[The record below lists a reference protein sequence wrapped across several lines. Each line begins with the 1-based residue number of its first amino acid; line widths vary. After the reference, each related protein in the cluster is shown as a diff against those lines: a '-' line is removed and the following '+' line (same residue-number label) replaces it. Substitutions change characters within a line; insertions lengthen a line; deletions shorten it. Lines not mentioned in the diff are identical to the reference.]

1 MSETADTE
9 AEAEREEWPYAVT
22 PASEEEQRQF
32 TRQEMKMKAENG
44 NIYAGSRA
52 RAMVEY
58 AQEVPDQPRWIGE
71 TERDAKDV
79 SLPYELLFRHVFI
92 GGLTGM
98 GKSTLE
104 KNIAQQHI
112 YADKGVCYIDPKGDD
127 VLDLLMSVPKERWD
141 DVIFISPGSDA
152 FKKQVGFNLLET
164 HTDPGDPG
172 FDAEVEGIVNDL
184 KALLAADDYWGP
196 RMDGIASNMLRG
208 MIRHEFD
215 FTLADMFGA
224 LLDEESRAEYANLIR
239 ASDEDLSFIQG
250 YTDKIAELEDIDLD
264 AIRRRLKD
272 WVEEPTMRQIVAQRD
287 AKTSIPQAVED
298 EKIILVNNNLPD
310 EPKEAVATAILRQIW
325 TAVDSRPSQRDQLM
339 QDMADADDGGVG
351 EFDEEAV
358 DEAVREHEEAG
369 GSLDADYIP
378 YFLVIDEAHD
388 VLTEGSKIEK
398 MLAKARSK
406 RLGLTIATQQLRQ
419 LDEGAQDA
427 ILGNC
432 NSLIAYD
439 PGHPDEARLLSR
451 RFGEKDDQDLLE
463 TDQFH
468 AWMRT
473 ATGPG
478 KRSRPFLAE
487 AFPPYPPLHSI
498 KDAYRLIVKSLDDY
512 GTVPPTSEEVQD
524 KMHFS
529 TAAGTVEE
537 TVEESQE
544 IDDRQAA
551 QVAKAA
557 YDEWLRRENKENREN
572 QNNQQNQN
580 NEENEESQQSEENS
594 GDGERWVP
602 VEKPTTRKRVDR
614 YLPTVDVS
622 HVSLLWHVIDHVPDD
637 LLEVRERD
645 GEMFMRCTE
654 RGKNKIFETGSAG
667 SAGGGKHRTLLKD
680 GYAPLLRTGMVV
692 SLPTQGDGDMPD
704 GVADLSDVAML
715 DFEIGESTHR
725 DVWNVSRQFERQYP
739 LLDRFAVPESANP
752 VIMQRTEGPAVAIE
766 AESSTG
772 DSKPAQS
779 LFNLAQAYN
788 KGQRCL
794 YTAREKV
801 AETLWQTLTENGYY
815 SHSWDG
821 EYERCYNG
829 GELAVNDQMM
839 LRPKGARQ
847 TVWLYD
853 DESGEYILRDSD
865 GEEHARFESAAEVFE
880 NPQKYPATSEVVPDD
895 QRDKYVP
902 VYRPFIP
909 EYHFEHGVSESAW
922 DIVVVPEDGDQREDL
937 RLYRGPDAEQVPITE
952 AVDADQSASVS
963 VQESDTSSD
972 DSTDRADTGAPSEE
986 TPAEDGELSDEQ
998 QEQLEEEFTDDGDG
1012 SLPGPVNL

>member
-1 MSETADTE
+1 MSD
-9 AEAEREEWPYAVT
+9 AEQPDEWEYAVT
-22 PASEEEQRQF
+22 PASEEEHREI
-32 TRQEMKMKAENG
+32 TRREMKMKAENG
-44 NIYAGSRA
+44 ETYAGPRA

-58 AQEVPDQPRWIGE
+58 AQEVPDQPRWVGE
-71 TERDAKDV
+71 TERDQQDV
-79 SLPYELLFRHVFI
+79 SLPYDLLFRHVFI

-104 KNIAQQHI
+104 KNIVHQHI
-112 YADKGVCYIDPKGDD
+112 YAGKGVCYIDPKGDD
-127 VLDLLMSVPKERWD
+127 VLDILMSIPKERWD
-141 DVIFISPGSDA
+141 DVIFISPGSAA

-172 FDAEVEGIVNDL
+172 FDGEVEGIVNDL

-224 LLDEESRAEYANLIR
+224 LLDEESRTEYANLIR

-287 AKTSIPQAVED
+287 AKTSIPEAVEN

-325 TAVDSRPSQRDQLM
+325 TAVDSRPSDRDRLM
-339 QDMADADDGGVG
+339 QDMAEADEGGVG
-351 EFDEEAV
+351 DLDEEAI
-358 DEAVREHEEAG
+358 DEAVREHEEGG
-369 GSLDADYIP
+369 GSLDADYTP

-388 VLTEGSKIEK
+388 VLGEGDKVEK

-406 RLGLTIATQQLRQ
+406 RLGLTIASQQLRQ
-419 LDEGAQDA
+419 LDQDAQDA

-432 NSLIAYD
+432 NSLVAYD

-451 RFGEKDDQDLLE
+451 RFGDKDDQDLLE

-478 KRSRPFLAE
+478 KRSKPFLAE
-487 AFPPYPPLHSI
+487 AFPPYPPLHDI

-512 GTVPPTSEEVQD
+512 GTVPPTNEEVQD
-524 KMHFS
+524 RMHFS
-529 TAAGTVEE
+529 TAGTVEE
-537 TVEESQE
+537 QAEETQE
-544 IDDRQAA
+544 INDQQAA

-557 YDEWLRRENKENREN
+557 YDEWIRRDEQRR
-572 QNNQQNQN
+572 QSQQRRQSEQ
-580 NEENEESQQSEENS
+580 NEERQQGEGRQQGEERQQEEES
-594 GDGERWVP
+594 ERWVP

-645 GEMFMRCTE
+645 GKMFMRCTE

-704 GVADLSDVAML
+704 GVADLSDVTML
-715 DFEIGESTHR
+715 DFEIAESTHR
-725 DVWNVSRQFERQYP
+725 DVRNVSQQFEHQYP
-739 LLDRFAVPESANP
+739 LLDRFAVPGSANP
-752 VIMQRTEGPAVAIE
+752 VIVRRTEGPAVAIE

-794 YTAREKV
+794 FTCRERV
-801 AETLWQTLTENGYY
+801 AGTLWQTLTENGYY
-815 SHSWDG
+815 SHSWNG

-829 GELAVNDQMM
+829 GELMVNDQMM

-865 GEEHARFESAAEVFE
+865 GEEHARFESAEAVFE
-880 NPQKYPATSEVVPDD
+880 QPEKYPATSEVVPDD

-909 EYHFEHGVSESAW
+909 EYHFESGVSESVW
-922 DIVVVPEDGDQREDL
+922 DIVVVPEDADQPEDL
-937 RLYRGPDAEQVPITE
+937 RLYRGPDVEQVSIIE
-952 AVDADQSASVS
+952 VLDENSRSVS
-963 VQESDTSSD
+963 VQENGTDA
-972 DSTDRADTGAPSEE
+972 DRADVSAPSE
-986 TPAEDGELSDEQ
+986 AMGSEDGELSDEQ
-998 QEQLEEEFTDDGDG
+998 REQMEEEFADDEDSG
-1012 SLPGPVNL
+1012 SVFSRL

>member
-1 MSETADTE
+1 MSD
-9 AEAEREEWPYAVT
+9 AEQPDESDWPYAVT
-22 PASEEEQRQF
+22 PASKDEQREF
-32 TRQEMKMKAENG
+32 TRREMKMKATNG
-44 NIYAGSRA
+44 EVYAGPRA
-52 RAMVEY
+52 REMVEF
-58 AQEVPDQPRWIGE
+58 AETSPDQPRWVGA
-71 TERDAKDV
+71 TERDGKDV

-112 YADKGVCYIDPKGDD
+112 YAGKGVCYIDPKGDD

-152 FKKQVGFNLLET
+152 FEKQVGFNLLET

-172 FDAEVEGIVNDL
+172 FDGEVEGIVNDL

-208 MIRHEFD
+208 MIRHEFE
-215 FTLADMFGA
+215 FTIADMFGA

-250 YTDKIAELEDIDLD
+250 YTDKIAELDDIDLD

-287 AKTSIPQAVED
+287 ATTSIPQAVEN
-298 EKIILVNNNLPD
+298 EKIILVNNNLPE

-325 TAVDSRPSQRDQLM
+325 TAVDSRPSDRDRLM

-351 EFDEEAV
+351 DLDEDAI
-358 DEAVREHEEAG
+358 DEAVREHEEGG
-369 GSLDADYIP
+369 GSLDADYTP

-388 VLTEGSKIEK
+388 VLGEGDKVEK

-406 RLGLTIATQQLRQ
+406 RLGLTIASQQLRQ
-419 LDEGAQDA
+419 LDQDAQDA
-427 ILGNC
+427 ILGNY

-478 KRSRPFLAE
+478 KRSKPFLAE
-487 AFPPYPPLHSI
+487 AFPPYPPLHDI

-524 KMHFS
+524 RMHFS
-529 TAAGTVEE
+529 TTGTVEE
-537 TVEESQE
+537 QVEESEE
-544 IDDRQAA
+544 IDDQQAA

-557 YDEWLRRENKENREN
+557 YDEWLRRENKENEKN
-572 QNNQQNQN
+572 QTNQQNQN
-580 NEENEESQQSEENS
+580 NEQNEESQQND
-594 GDGERWVP
+594 GGERWVP

-614 YLPTVDVS
+614 YLPTVDIS

-637 LLEVRERD
+637 LLEVSERD

-654 RGKNKIFETGSAG
+654 KGKNRIFETGSAG
-667 SAGGGKHRTLLKD
+667 SAGGGKHRNLLKD
-680 GYAPLLRTGMVV
+680 GYTPLFRAGMVV
-692 SLPTQGDGDMPD
+692 SLPTQAGDDMPD
-704 GVADLSDVAML
+704 GVGDLSDVTAL
-715 DFEIGESTHR
+715 DLALGEHTHR
-725 DVWNVSRQFERQYP
+725 DVRNVTEHFERQFP

-752 VIMQRTEGPAVAIE
+752 VIMRRTEGPAVAIE

-794 YTAREKV
+794 FTCRERV
-801 AETLWQTLTENGYY
+801 AETLWQTLTENDYY
-815 SHSWDG
+815 SHQWDG
-821 EYERCYNG
+821 EHERCYNG
-829 GELAVNDQMM
+829 GELVVDEMMM

-847 TVWLYD
+847 TVWLHD
-853 DESGEYILRDSD
+853 EESGEYILRDSD
-865 GEEHARFESAAEVFE
+865 GEEHARFESAEAVFE
-880 NPQKYPATSEVVPDD
+880 HPQKYPANSEVVPDD
-895 QRDKYVP
+895 QRDEWVP

-909 EYHFEHGVSESAW
+909 EYHFEHGVSADAW
-922 DIVVVPEDGDQREDL
+922 DIVVVPTGAEQPDDL
-937 RLYRGPDAEQVPITE
+937 RFYRGPDRKQVPITE
-952 AVDADQSASVS
+952 VFDEEQSASVS
-963 VQESDTSSD
+963 VDENSD
-972 DSTDRADTGAPSEE
+972 DGPDRADAGAPSEA
-986 TPAEDGELSDEQ
+986 TATEDGELSDEQ
-998 QEQLEEEFTDDGDG
+998 RDQMEEEFADEDGDG
-1012 SLPGPVNL
+1012 PSFPGPVDL

>member
-1 MSETADTE
+1 MSDADRPTE
-9 AEAEREEWPYAVT
+9 DTTEHEDWPYAVT
-22 PASEEEQRQF
+22 PAAEDKQRQL
-32 TRQEMKMKAENG
+32 TDREMKMEAENG
-44 NIYAGSRA
+44 DIYAGSRA
-52 RAMVEY
+52 RSMVEY
-58 AQEVPDQPRWIGE
+58 AEQVPDQPRWMGA
-71 TERDAKDV
+71 TERDGKDV
-79 SLPYELLFRHVFI
+79 SLPYSLLFRHIFI

-104 KNIAQQHI
+104 KNIVQQHI
-112 YADKGVCYIDPKGDD
+112 YAGKGVCYIDPKGDD
-127 VLDLLMSVPKERWD
+127 VLDILMSVPKERWG

-152 FKKQVGFNLLET
+152 FEKQVGFNLLET
-164 HTDPGDPG
+164 HSDPGDPG

-224 LLDEESRAEYANLIR
+224 LLDEESRAEYANLIE
-239 ASDEDLSFIQG
+239 ASDSDLSFIQG
-250 YTDKIAELEDIDLD
+250 YTKKIAELEDTDLD

-287 AKTSIPQAVED
+287 AAISIPQAVEE

-325 TAVDSRPSQRDQLM
+325 TAVDSRPSQRDELM
-339 QDMADADDGGVG
+339 QDMAEADDGGLG

-358 DEAVREHEEAG
+358 DEAIREHEEEG
-369 GSLDADYIP
+369 GSKGADYTP

-388 VLTEGSKIEK
+388 VLSEGSKIEK

-406 RLGLTIATQQLRQ
+406 KLGLTIASQQLRQ
-419 LDEGAQDA
+419 LSQDAQDA

-432 NSLIAYD
+432 NSLISYD
-439 PGHPDEARLLSR
+439 PGHPDEARLISR
-451 RFGEKDDQDLLE
+451 RMGDKDDQDLLE

-487 AFPPYPPLHSI
+487 AFPPYPPLHSL
-498 KDAYRLIVKSLDDY
+498 KDAYRLIVNSLDEY

-524 KMHFS
+524 RMHFS
-529 TAAGTVEE
+529 TSTDTAEEAAEE
-537 TVEESQE
+537 TEEINEQ
-544 IDDRQAA
+544 QAA

-557 YDEWLRRENKENREN
+557 YDEWLRRENKDN
-572 QNNQQNQN
+572 QNNQKNQQNETN
-580 NEENEESQQSEENS
+580 KDT
-594 GDGERWVP
+594 DGEPERWVP

-622 HVSLLWHVIDHVPDD
+622 HVSLLWHVIDHVADD
-637 LLEVRERD
+637 LLDVRERD
-645 GEMFMRCTE
+645 GKMFMRCTE
-654 RGKNKIFETGSAG
+654 KGKNKIFETGSAG

-680 GYAPLLRTGMVV
+680 GYAPLFRAGMVV
-692 SLPTQGDGDMPD
+692 SLPTQGDGNMPD
-704 GVADLSDVAML
+704 GVADLSDVTML
-715 DFEIGESTHR
+715 DFELSESTHR
-725 DVWNVSRQFERQYP
+725 DVRNVSRQFGYQYP
-739 LLDRFAVPESANP
+739 LLDRFAIPEGADP
-752 VIMQRTEGPAVAIE
+752 IIMRRTEGPAVAIE

-829 GELAVNDQMM
+829 GELSVNDQMM
-839 LRPKGARQ
+839 LRPKGARE

-853 DESGEYILRDSD
+853 EDSGEYILRDSE
-865 GEEHARFESAAEVFE
+865 GEEHARFESAEAIFE
-880 NPQKYPATSEVVPDD
+880 QPEKYPATSEIVPDD
-895 QRDKYVP
+895 QRDDYVP

-909 EYHFEHGVSESAW
+909 EYHFDGGECSPGAW
-922 DIVVVPEDGDQREDL
+922 DIIVIPEGAEQPEDL
-937 RLYRGPDAEQVPITE
+937 RLYRGPDVERLSITE
-952 AVDADQSASVS
+952 IVDGNQSASVS
-963 VQESDTSSD
+963 IDEREGED
-972 DSTDRADTGAPSEE
+972 TDRADAGAPSEA
-986 TPAEDGELSDEQ
+986 TATEDGELSNEQ
-998 QEQLEEEFTDDGDG
+998 REQIEEEFGDED
-1012 SLPGPVNL
+1012 SDETVFARF

>member
-1 MSETADTE
+1 MSD
-9 AEAEREEWPYAVT
+9 AEQPDSSDWPYAVT
-22 PASEEEQRQF
+22 PASEDEQRAF
-32 TRQEMKMKAENG
+32 TRREMKMKAENG
-44 NIYAGSRA
+44 EIYAGPRA
-52 RAMVEY
+52 REMVEF
-58 AQEVPDQPRWIGE
+58 AGTSPDQPRWVGA
-71 TERDAKDV
+71 TERDGKDV

-112 YADKGVCYIDPKGDD
+112 YAGKGVCYIDPKGDD

-141 DVIFISPGSDA
+141 DVIFISPGSAA

-164 HTDPGDPG
+164 HTDPEDPG
-172 FDAEVEGIVNDL
+172 FDGEVEGIVNDL

-224 LLDEESRAEYANLIR
+224 LLDEESRAEYANLIQ

-250 YTDKIAELEDIDLD
+250 YTNKIAELDDIDLD

-287 AKTSIPQAVED
+287 AKTSIPKAVED

-325 TAVDSRPSQRDQLM
+325 TAVDSRPSDRDRLM
-339 QDMADADDGGVG
+339 QDIAEADEGGVG
-351 EFDEEAV
+351 DLDEEAI
-358 DEAVREHEEAG
+358 DEAVREHEESG
-369 GSLDADYIP
+369 GSLDADYTP

-388 VLTEGSKIEK
+388 VLTEGSKVEK

-406 RLGLTIATQQLRQ
+406 RLGLTIASQQLRQ
-419 LDEGAQDA
+419 LDQDAQDA

-432 NSLIAYD
+432 NSLISYD

-478 KRSRPFLAE
+478 KRSKPFLAE
-487 AFPPYPPLHSI
+487 AFPPYPPLHDI

-529 TAAGTVEE
+529 TAGSVEE
-537 TVEESQE
+537 QVEESQE

-551 QVAKAA
+551 RVAKAA
-557 YDEWLRRENKENREN
+557 YDEWIRRENRGSKEN

-580 NEENEESQQSEENS
+580 NEENKEIQKNEDN
-594 GDGERWVP
+594 GDTDGGRWVP
-602 VEKPTTRKRVDR
+602 VEKPRTRKRVDR

-622 HVSLLWHVIDHVPDD
+622 HVSLLWHVIDHVPDN
-637 LLEVRERD
+637 LLEVREHD

-715 DFEIGESTHR
+715 DFEIAESTHR
-725 DVWNVSRQFERQYP
+725 DVWNVSQQFERQYP
-739 LLDRFAVPESANP
+739 LLDRFAIPESANP
-752 VIMQRTEGPAVAIE
+752 VIMRRTEGPAVAIE

-801 AETLWQTLTENGYY
+801 ASTLWQTLTENGYY

-829 GELAVNDQMM
+829 GELMVNGQMM

-853 DESGEYILRDSD
+853 EESGEYILRDSD
-865 GEEHARFESAAEVFE
+865 GEEHARFESADEVFE
-880 NPQKYPATSEVVPDD
+880 QPEKYPATSEVVPDD

-909 EYHFEHGVSESAW
+909 EYHFERGVSESAW
-922 DIVVVPEDGDQREDL
+922 DIVVVPEGADQPADL
-937 RLYRGPDAEQVPITE
+937 RLYRGPDVEQLPITE
-952 AVDADQSASVS
+952 VLEEEQAASVS
-963 VQESDTSSD
+963 AESGTGADTD
-972 DSTDRADTGAPSEE
+972 ADRADAGAPSEA
-986 TPAEDGELSDEQ
+986 TDTEDGELSDGQREQ
-998 QEQLEEEFTDDGDG
+998 MEEEFADDEG
-1012 SLPGPVNL
+1012 SGSVFSRL

>member
-1 MSETADTE
+1 MSD
-9 AEAEREEWPYAVT
+9 AEQSSEDVSESEDWRYAVT
-22 PASEEEQRQF
+22 PAGEDEQRQF
-32 TRQEMKMKAENG
+32 TRREMKMIAENG

-58 AQEVPDQPRWIGE
+58 AEEVPDQPRWIGA
-71 TERDAKDV
+71 TERDNKDV
-79 SLPYELLFRHVFI
+79 SLPYDLLFRHIFI

-104 KNIAQQHI
+104 KNIVQQHI
-112 YADKGVCYIDPKGDD
+112 YAGKGVCYIDPKGDD
-127 VLDLLMSVPKERWD
+127 VLDILMSIPEERWD

-152 FKKQVGFNLLET
+152 FRKQVGFNLLET
-164 HTDPGDPG
+164 HTEPGDPG
-172 FDAEVEGIVNDL
+172 FDGEVEGIVNDL

-224 LLDEESRAEYANLIR
+224 LLDEESRAEYANLIQ

-250 YTDKIAELEDIDLD
+250 YTNKIAELDDIDLD

-339 QDMADADDGGVG
+339 QDMAEADDGGVG

-358 DEAVREHEEAG
+358 DEAVREHEKAG
-369 GSLDADYIP
+369 GSLDADYTP

-388 VLTEGSKIEK
+388 VLSEGSKVEK

-406 RLGLTIATQQLRQ
+406 RLGLTIASQQLRQ
-419 LDEGAQDA
+419 LDQDAQDA

-432 NSLIAYD
+432 NSLVVYD
-439 PGHPDEARLLSR
+439 PGHPDEAQLLSR

-487 AFPPYPPLHSI
+487 AFPPYPPLHDI
-498 KDAYRLIVKSLDDY
+498 KDAYRLIVSSLDEY

-529 TAAGTVEE
+529 TAGSVEE
-537 TVEESQE
+537 QVEESQE
-544 IDDRQAA
+544 IDDQQAA

-557 YDEWLRRENKENREN
+557 YDEWIRRDDQRR
-572 QNNQQNQN
+572 QNEQSGQNQ
-580 NEENEESQQSEENS
+580 EKQQGEES
-594 GDGERWVP
+594 ERWVP
-602 VEKPTTRKRVDR
+602 VEKPTTRKRVDH

-715 DFEIGESTHR
+715 DFDIGESTHR
-725 DVWNVSRQFERQYP
+725 DVRNVSQQFEHQYP
-739 LLDRFAVPESANP
+739 LLERFAIPRGANP
-752 VIMQRTEGPAVAIE
+752 VIMRRTEGPAIAIE

-794 YTAREKV
+794 YTARERV

-815 SHSWDG
+815 SHSWSG

-829 GELAVNDQMM
+829 GELMVNGQMM

-853 DESGEYILRDSD
+853 DENEEYLLRDSD
-865 GEEHARFESAAEVFE
+865 GEEHARFESAEEVFE
-880 NPQKYPATSEVVPDD
+880 NPQKYPATSGVVPDD

-909 EYHFEHGVSESAW
+909 EHHFDGGVSESAW
-922 DIVVVPEDGDQREDL
+922 DIIVVPEGADRPKDL
-937 RLYRGPDAEQVPITE
+937 RLYCGPDREQVSITE
-952 AVDADQSASVS
+952 VLGEEQSVS
-963 VQESDTSSD
+963 VSIHGDRSSAENAD
-972 DSTDRADTGAPSEE
+972 AGTDRADVNAANEKTL
-986 TPAEDGELSDEQ
+986 AEDGELSNEQ
-998 QEQLEEEFTDDGDG
+998 REQMKGEFG
-1012 SLPGPVNL
+1012 SLSELLESGE

>member
-1 MSETADTE
+1 VSDAEQPADGE
-9 AEAEREEWPYAVT
+9 GEDWPYAVT
-22 PASEEEQRQF
+22 PASEDKQREF
-32 TRQEMKMKAENG
+32 TRREMKMKATNG
-44 NIYAGSRA
+44 EVYAGPRA
-52 RAMVEY
+52 REMVEF
-58 AQEVPDQPRWIGE
+58 AETSPDQPRWVGA
-71 TERDAKDV
+71 TERDGKDV
-79 SLPYELLFRHVFI
+79 SLPYDLLFRHVFI

-98 GKSTLE
+98 GKSTFE
-104 KNIAQQHI
+104 KNIVHQHI
-112 YADKGVCYIDPKGDD
+112 YAGKGVCYIDPKGDD
-127 VLDLLMSVPKERWD
+127 VLDILMSIPKERWD
-141 DVIFISPGSDA
+141 DVIFISPGSAA
-152 FKKQVGFNLLET
+152 FTKQVGFNLLET

-172 FDAEVEGIVNDL
+172 FDGEVEGIVNDL

-208 MIRHEFD
+208 MIRHEFE
-215 FTLADMFGA
+215 FTIADMFGA

-250 YTDKIAELEDIDLD
+250 YTDKIAELDDVDLD

-287 AKTSIPQAVED
+287 AKTSIPEAVEN

-325 TAVDSRPSQRDQLM
+325 TAVDSRPSDRDRLM
-339 QDMADADDGGVG
+339 QDMAEADEGGVG
-351 EFDEEAV
+351 DLDEEAI
-358 DEAVREHEEAG
+358 DEAVREHEDGG
-369 GSLDADYIP
+369 GSLDADYTP

-388 VLTEGSKIEK
+388 VLGEGDKVEK

-406 RLGLTIATQQLRQ
+406 RLGLTIASQQLRQ
-419 LDEGAQDA
+419 LDQDAQDA

-432 NSLIAYD
+432 NSLVAYD

-478 KRSRPFLAE
+478 KRSKPFLAE
-487 AFPPYPPLHSI
+487 AFPPYPPLHDI

-512 GTVPPTSEEVQD
+512 GTVPPTSEEVQNR
-524 KMHFS
+524 MHFS
-529 TAAGTVEE
+529 TAGTVEE
-537 TVEESQE
+537 TVEESEE
-544 IDDRQAA
+544 INDRQAA

-557 YDEWLRRENKENREN
+557 YDEWLRR
-572 QNNQQNQN
+572 QNGE
-580 NEENEESQQSEENS
+580 NEENWQNRDNQQDEESQN

-622 HVSLLWHVIDHVPDD
+622 HVSLLWHVIDHVGDD
-637 LLEVRERD
+637 LLDVRERD

-654 RGKNKIFETGSAG
+654 KGKNRIFETGSAG

-680 GYAPLLRTGMVV
+680 GYKPLFDTGMVV
-692 SLPTQGDGDMPD
+692 SLPTQGDDGEMPD
-704 GVADLSDVAML
+704 GVGSLSDVTAL
-715 DFEIGESTHR
+715 DLALGEHTHR
-725 DVWNVSRQFERQYP
+725 DVRNVTEHFEQTYP
-739 LLDRFAVPESANP
+739 LLDRFAIPESANP
-752 VIMQRTEGPAVAIE
+752 VIMRRTEGPAVAIE

-794 YTAREKV
+794 FTCREKV
-801 AETLWQTLTENGYY
+801 AETLWQTLTESGYY
-815 SHSWDG
+815 SHSWNG
-821 EYERCYNG
+821 EHERCYNG
-829 GELAVNDQMM
+829 GELVLNDMM
-839 LRPKGARQ
+839 ILRPKGARQ
-847 TVWLYD
+847 TVWLHD
-853 DESGEYILRDSD
+853 EESGEYILRDSD
-865 GEEHARFESAAEVFE
+865 GEEHARFESAEAVFE
-880 NPQKYPATSEVVPDD
+880 RPQKYPANSEVVPDD
-895 QRDKYVP
+895 QRDEWVP

-909 EYHFEHGVSESAW
+909 EYHFEHGVSASAW
-922 DIVVVPEDGDQREDL
+922 DVVVVPTDADQPDDL
-937 RLYRGPDAEQVPITE
+937 RLYRGPETEQVPITE
-952 AVDADQSASVS
+952 VLDEQQSASVS
-963 VQESDTSSD
+963 IDESSD
-972 DSTDRADTGAPSEE
+972 DGSDRADAGAPSEA
-986 TPAEDGELSDEQ
+986 TTTEDGELSDEQ
-998 QEQLEEEFTDDGDG
+998 QEQMEEQFG
-1012 SLPGPVNL
+1012 SLSELLESD

>member
-9 AEAEREEWPYAVT
+9 TEAEAETEDWPYAVT
-22 PASEEEQRQF
+22 PASEDEQRQF
-32 TRQEMKMKAENG
+32 TRREMKMIAENG

-58 AQEVPDQPRWIGE
+58 AEQVPDQPRWIGA
-71 TERDAKDV
+71 TERDNKDV
-79 SLPYELLFRHVFI
+79 SLPYSLLFRHIFI

-104 KNIAQQHI
+104 KNIVQQHI
-112 YADKGVCYIDPKGDD
+112 YAGKGVCYIDPKGDD
-127 VLDLLMSVPKERWD
+127 VLDILMSIPKERWD

-152 FKKQVGFNLLET
+152 FRKQVGFNLLET
-164 HTDPGDPG
+164 HSDPGDPG
-172 FDAEVEGIVNDL
+172 FDGEVEGIVNDL

-224 LLDEESRAEYANLIR
+224 LLDEESRAEYANLIQ

-250 YTDKIAELEDIDLD
+250 YTKKIAELDDIDLD

-325 TAVDSRPSQRDQLM
+325 TAVDSRPSARDQLM
-339 QDMADADDGGVG
+339 QDMAEADDGGVG

-358 DEAVREHEEAG
+358 DEAVREHEESG
-369 GSLDADYIP
+369 GSFDADYTP

-388 VLTEGSKIEK
+388 VLSEGSKVEK

-419 LDEGAQDA
+419 LDQDAQDA

-432 NSLIAYD
+432 NSLISYD
-439 PGHPDEARLLSR
+439 PGHPDEAKLLSR

-498 KDAYRLIVKSLDDY
+498 KDAYRLIVKSLDEY

-529 TAAGTVEE
+529 TAGSVEE
-537 TVEESQE
+537 QVEESQE
-544 IDDRQAA
+544 IDDQQAA

-557 YDEWLRRENKENREN
+557 YDEWLRRENKES
-572 QNNQQNQN
+572 QNNERNQQNQN
-580 NEENEESQQSEENS
+580 NEDNEDSQQNGE
-594 GDGERWVP
+594 GERWVL
-602 VEKPTTRKRVDR
+602 VEKPAIRKRVDR

-637 LLEVRERD
+637 LLEVAERD
-645 GEMFMRCTE
+645 GKMFMRCTE
-654 RGKNKIFETGSAG
+654 RGKNRIFETGSAG

-680 GYAPLLRTGMVV
+680 GYAPLFRAGMVV

-715 DFEIGESTHR
+715 DFEIGERTHR
-725 DVWNVSRQFERQYP
+725 DVRNVSQQFEQQYP
-739 LLDRFAVPESANP
+739 LLDRFAIPQGANP
-752 VIMQRTEGPAVAIE
+752 VIIRRTDGPAVAIE

-788 KGQRCL
+788 KGQHCL
-794 YTAREKV
+794 FTCRERV
-801 AETLWQTLTENGYY
+801 AGTLWQTLTENSYY

-821 EYERCYNG
+821 EHQRCYNS
-829 GELAVNDQMM
+829 GELMVNGQMM

-847 TVWLYD
+847 TVWLHD
-853 DESGEYILRDSD
+853 EESGEYLLRDSD
-865 GEEHARFESAAEVFE
+865 GEEHARFESATEVFE
-880 NPQKYPATSEVVPDD
+880 QPEKYPATSEVVPDD

-909 EYHFEHGVSESAW
+909 EYHFDRRVSESAW
-922 DIVVVPEDGDQREDL
+922 DIVVVPEDADQPEDL
-937 RLYRGPDAEQVPITE
+937 HLYRGPDVEQLPITE
-952 AVDADQSASVS
+952 AVGEEQSASVS
-963 VQESDTSSD
+963 VDENED
-972 DSTDRADTGAPSEE
+972 DSRAEPADAGAAREE
-986 TPAEDGELSDEQ
+986 TATSGSELSDEQ
-998 QEQLEEEFTDDGDG
+998 REQMEKAFPGDEDSDSSPVLEK
-1012 SLPGPVNL
+1012 L

>member
-1 MSETADTE
+1 MSDADRPTE
-9 AEAEREEWPYAVT
+9 DTTEGEEWPYAVT
-22 PASEEEQRQF
+22 PASKEEQRQF
-32 TRQEMKMKAENG
+32 TRREMKMKAENG

-127 VLDLLMSVPKERWD
+127 VLDLLMSVPEERWD

-224 LLDEESRAEYANLIR
+224 LLDEESRAEYANLIE
-239 ASDEDLSFIQG
+239 ASDENLSFIQG
-250 YTDKIAELEDIDLD
+250 YTQKIAELDDVDLD

-287 AKTSIPQAVED
+287 AETSIPQAVED

-369 GSLDADYIP
+369 GSLDADYTP

-419 LDEGAQDA
+419 LDEDAQDA

-498 KDAYRLIVKSLDDY
+498 KDAYRLIVKSLDEY

-529 TAAGTVEE
+529 TATGTVEE

-557 YDEWLRRENKENREN
+557 YDEWIRREN
-572 QNNQQNQN
+572 QNDDG
-580 NEENEESQQSEENS
+580 S
-594 GDGERWVP
+594 GDGDEDADGERWVP

-645 GEMFMRCTE
+645 GKMFMRCTE

-704 GVADLSDVAML
+704 GVANLSDVAML
-715 DFEIGESTHR
+715 DFEIAESTHR
-725 DVWNVSRQFERQYP
+725 DVRNVSRQFEHQYP
-739 LLDRFAVPESANP
+739 LLDRFAIPTNANP
-752 VIMQRTEGPAVAIE
+752 VIMRRTEGPAVAIE

-779 LFNLAQAYN
+779 LFNLAQAHN

-801 AETLWQTLTENGYY
+801 ASTLWQTLTENGYY

-829 GELAVNDQMM
+829 GELTVNDQMM

-847 TVWLYD
+847 TVWLYNE
-853 DESGEYILRDSD
+853 ESGEYILRDSD
-865 GEEHARFESAAEVFE
+865 GEEHARFESAKAVFE
-880 NPQKYPATSEVVPDD
+880 QPEKYPATSEIVPDD
-895 QRDKYVP
+895 QRDRYVP

-909 EYHFEHGVSESAW
+909 EYHFDGGECGPEAW
-922 DIVVVPEDGDQREDL
+922 DIVVVPENADQPEDL
-937 RLYRGPDAEQVPITE
+937 RLYRGPDAEQVPITGT
-952 AVDADQSASVS
+952 VDKDQSASVNA
-963 VQESDTSSD
+963 ESASTAEDVD
-972 DSTDRADTGAPSEE
+972 GDSARVDVGAPSEE
-986 TPAEDGELSDEQ
+986 TSPGDADDKLSDEQ
-998 QEQLEEEFTDDGDG
+998 AEQMKEEFSDEYGGTP
-1012 SLPGPVNL
+1012 LPDHF

>member
-1 MSETADTE
+1 MSDADRPTE
-9 AEAEREEWPYAVT
+9 DTTEREDWPYAVT
-22 PASEEEQRQF
+22 PAADDEQRQF
-32 TRQEMKMKAENG
+32 TNREMKMQAENG
-44 NIYAGSRA
+44 DIYAGPRA
-52 RAMVEY
+52 RSMVEY
-58 AQEVPDQPRWIGE
+58 AEEVPDQPRWIGA
-71 TERDAKDV
+71 TERDGKDV
-79 SLPYELLFRHVFI
+79 SLPYSLLFRHIFI

-104 KNIAQQHI
+104 KNIVQQHI
-112 YADKGVCYIDPKGDD
+112 YAGKGVCYIDPKGDD
-127 VLDLLMSVPKERWD
+127 VLDILMSVPRERWD

-152 FKKQVGFNLLET
+152 FEKQVGFNLLET
-164 HTDPGDPG
+164 HSDPGDPG

-224 LLDEESRAEYANLIR
+224 LLDEESRAEYANLIE
-239 ASDEDLSFIQG
+239 ASDSDLSFIQG
-250 YTDKIAELEDIDLD
+250 YTKKIAELEDTDLD

-287 AKTSIPQAVED
+287 AAISIPQAVED

-325 TAVDSRPSQRDQLM
+325 TAVDSRPSQRDELM
-339 QDMADADDGGVG
+339 QDMADADDGGLG

-358 DEAVREHEEAG
+358 DEAIREHEEEG
-369 GSLDADYIP
+369 GSKGADYTP

-406 RLGLTIATQQLRQ
+406 KLGLTIASQQLRQ
-419 LDEGAQDA
+419 LSQDAQDA

-432 NSLIAYD
+432 NSLISYD
-439 PGHPDEARLLSR
+439 PGHPDEARLISR
-451 RFGEKDDQDLLE
+451 RMGDKDDQDLLE

-498 KDAYRLIVKSLDDY
+498 KDAYRLIVNSLDEY

-524 KMHFS
+524 RMHFS
-529 TAAGTVEE
+529 TSTDTAEE
-537 TVEESQE
+537 TAEETEE
-544 IDDRQAA
+544 ISDQQAA

-557 YDEWLRRENKENREN
+557 YDEWLRREN
-572 QNNQQNQN
+572 QDGS
-580 NEENEESQQSEENS
+580 ESDD
-594 GDGERWVP
+594 GDSDESERWVP

-637 LLEVRERD
+637 LLDVRERD

-654 RGKNKIFETGSAG
+654 KGKNKVFETGKAG
-667 SAGGGKHRTLLKD
+667 PSGGGNHRALLKE
-680 GYAPLLRTGMVV
+680 GYKPLFNTGMAV
-692 SLPTQGDGDMPD
+692 SLPTQGAGDMPD
-704 GVADLSDVAML
+704 GVGNLSDVAML
-715 DFEIGESTHR
+715 DFELAESTHR
-725 DVWNVSRQFERQYP
+725 DVKNASQQFGHQYP
-739 LLDRFAVPESANP
+739 LLDRFAIPESANP
-752 VIMQRTEGPAVAIE
+752 LITRRAQGPAVAIE
-766 AESSTG
+766 AECTTG
-772 DSKPAQS
+772 NSKQGQT
-779 LFNLAQAYN
+779 LFNLAQAHN

-794 YTAREKV
+794 FTCRERTAGTVLK
-801 AETLWQTLTENGYY
+801 TLTKNGYFSY
-815 SHSWDG
+815 SWSG
-821 EYERCYNG
+821 EHDRCYNG
-829 GELAVNDQMM
+829 GELTINGQQM
-839 LRPKGARQ
+839 LRPKGAEQ

-853 DESGEYILRDSD
+853 ESADEYLLRDSD
-865 GEEHARFESAAEVFE
+865 GEEHARFESAAEVYE
-880 NPQKYPATSEVVPDD
+880 NPQKYPATSEIVPDD
-895 QRDKYVP
+895 QRDDYVP
-902 VYRPFIP
+902 VYRPFLA
-909 EYHFEHGVSESAW
+909 EYHFDGGECSPEEW
-922 DIVVVPEDGDQREDL
+922 DIIVIPEGAEQPEDL
-937 RLYRGPDAEQVPITE
+937 RLYRGPDVEQLPITE
-952 AVDADQSASVS
+952 IVDGDQSASVS
-963 VQESDTSSD
+963 TEPDSTGSSSQTSSTS
-972 DSTDRADTGAPSEE
+972 STSEPDPS
-986 TPAEDGELSDEQ
+986 DGGDELSDEQ
-998 QEQLEEEFTDDGDG
+998 AEQMKEEFSDEDGDG
-1012 SLPGPVNL
+1012 PSLPGPVEL